1 MKLELCPKPIQKPN
15 QFPPKSSS
23 FFPKPKPVCPKDRT
37 GFSQKWNCFFSK
49 VSGWFPHIGGWF
61 PHNRTCFP
69 KTEPIFHQ
77 NRSQFFL
84 LEQSR
89 FFPKTYFLLL
99 LQFRISTHRLA
110 RHPNET
116 TEFEREQQNW
126 TKILFICFLILFP
139 RISFPNGF
147 SFQAFGCNLLNRLIS
162 FPDCMDFMISFPNP
176 VDFIT
181 KHVGFVFTRVLYFCL
196 CRPFSSSHCTW
207 RNFFADNCKFWT
219 LQCSL
224 FFGHAC
230 TGIAGICFSLNFIL
244 VTELSAQ
251 TISGMNAVSNINLS
265 SWYVHRDV

>member
-1 MKLELCPKPIQKPN
+1 MRLELCPKPIQKPN
-15 QFPPKSSS
+15 QFPPKSSR
-23 FFPKPKPVCPKDRT
+23 F
-37 GFSQKWNCFFSK
+37 
-49 VSGWFPHIGGWF
+49 
-61 PHNRTCFP
+61 FP
-69 KTEPIFHQ
+69 KTEASLSQRP
-77 NRSQFFL
+77 NRFFPKMELFFFQSQWLISPYRWLISPQPNLFSKNRTNFSPKPEPVFL

-126 TKILFICFLILFP
+126 TKILFIRFLILFP

-224 FFGHAC
+224 FFGHTC
-230 TGIAGICFSLNFIL
+230 TGIAGICFSLKLIL
-244 VTELSAQ
+244 VTELSTH
-251 TISGMNAVSNINLS
+251 TISGINAVSDINLS
-265 SWYVHRDV
+265 SRHVHRGV